1 MMFRTTAIALVSLTL
16 TSASLYAADA
26 GVLTCSS
33 RKVKESF
40 RHTGLAVVDMQM
52 RGAAGDIA
60 LNEAI
65 AKRINT
71 ELHVTEG
78 MKAWHLTVVAAPAT
92 AGIVQNIVL
101 MSGSTVVA
109 PSLLFT
115 AAVDGGM
122 AGYATFSSPEAQAL
136 VQSGDFQVVAE
147 LQGGRRSCDVSQ
159 KDRVRLGL

>member
-1 MMFRTTAIALVSLTL
+1 
-16 TSASLYAADA
+16 
-26 GVLTCSS
+26 
-33 RKVKESF
+33 
-40 RHTGLAVVDMQM
+40 
-52 RGAAGDIA
+52 
-60 LNEAI
+60 
-65 AKRINT
+65 
-71 ELHVTEG
+71 

-115 AAVDGGM
+115 SAVDGGM